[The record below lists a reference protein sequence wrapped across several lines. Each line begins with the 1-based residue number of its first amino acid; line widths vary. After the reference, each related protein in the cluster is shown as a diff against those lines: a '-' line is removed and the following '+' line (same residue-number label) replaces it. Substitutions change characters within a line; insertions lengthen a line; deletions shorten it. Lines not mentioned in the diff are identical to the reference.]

1 MNKLLDALCANRTV
15 KPLDSSSNSRGSG
28 RAFQQLGKR
37 GQRTQ
42 EQAIDQENFIQLI
55 MDDKEVVQLSYLVPV

>member
-15 KPLDSSSNSRGSG
+15 KPLDSLSSSRGSG